1 MTNQVQVFVRKKC
14 TGLLSTLIFELN
26 QMISDKIIDGS
37 VGFERSYL
45 SILLENLG
53 KRWKL

>member
-26 QMISDKIIDGS
+26 QMISDKIMDGS

-45 SILLENLG
+45 YILLENLG